1 MEKLLLAAGFLLP
14 EERIT
19 EVKKQESLMNAIEIA
34 GLYKQF
40 SGKRMTTVDALKGLD
55 LMIAAGE
62 VFGFLGPNGAGK
74 STTIKLVMG
83 LLRPTSGTARI
94 MGMDAGHAESRRHVG
109 YLPENPA
116 FYEYLSAE
124 EYIAFVGSHFRMD
137 GKLLAQRS
145 EEVLKRLDLWEARKR
160 PMRGYSKGMVQ
171 RVGLA
176 QTLVHDPDVYIFD
189 EPMSG
194 LDPIGRALV
203 KDIILDLK
211 RRGKCVFFST
221 HITDDVE
228 KVCDRVGVIVKG
240 NLVALD
246 RVENILRSGVEG
258 YVIHLQLP
266 GTDGVT
272 FAGFEALRC
281 SNLVSEFYV
290 PCSAFNAFM
299 GNVNA
304 SGIEV
309 VLVETKR
316 RDLEDFFLTLVK
328 NNPGA

>member
-1 MEKLLLAAGFLLP
+1 
-14 EERIT
+14 
-19 EVKKQESLMNAIEIA
+19 MNAIEIS
-34 GLYKQF
+34 GLCKQF
-40 SGKRMTTVDALKGLD
+40 KGKKRTCVDALKNLD
-55 LMIAAGE
+55 LQIVAGE

-83 LLRPTSGTARI
+83 LLRPSSGTARI
-94 MGMDAGHAESRRHVG
+94 MGVDSALTDSRRRVG
-109 YLPENPA
+109 FLPENPA

-124 EYIAFVGSHFRMD
+124 EYIAFVGSQFRMEAA
-137 GKLLAQRS
+137 LLARRS

-176 QTLVHDPDVYIFD
+176 QALVHDPEVYILD

-211 RRGKCVFFST
+211 KRGKCVFFST

-228 KVCDRVGVIVKG
+228 KVCDRVGVIVRG
-240 NLVALD
+240 SLVAID
-246 RVENILRSGVEG
+246 KVENILRSGLEG
-258 YVIHLQLP
+258 YLVHLQLAEADA
-266 GTDGVT
+266 GA
-272 FAGFEALRC
+272 FAGLEAVRRTGT
-281 SNLVSEFYV
+281 VSEFYV

-299 GNVNA
+299 GAVNS
-304 SGIEV
+304 SGKEV

-316 RDLEDFFLTLVK
+316 RDLEDFFLSLVTS
-328 NNPGA
+328 GQESR

>member
-1 MEKLLLAAGFLLP
+1 
-14 EERIT
+14 
-19 EVKKQESLMNAIEIA
+19 MNAIEIK

-40 SGKRMTTVDALKGLD
+40 TGKRMTRVDALKNLD
-55 LMIAAGE
+55 LSIAEGE

-83 LLRPTSGTARI
+83 LLRPTSGTACI
-94 MGMDAGHAESRRHVG
+94 MGLDAAQAESRRHVG

-116 FYEYLSAE
+116 FYDYLSAE
-124 EYIAFVGSHFRMD
+124 EYIAFVGSQFKMD
-137 GKLLAQRS
+137 STLLKQRS
-145 EEVLKRLDLWEARKR
+145 EEVLQRLDLWEARKR

-176 QTLVHDPDVYIFD
+176 QTLVHDPDVYVLD

-211 RRGKCVFFST
+211 KRGKCVFFST

-240 NLVALD
+240 SLVALD

-266 GTDGVT
+266 GVEAST
-272 FAGFEALRC
+272 FAGFEALRRT
-281 SNLVSEFYV
+281 NLVSEFYV
-290 PCSAFNAFM
+290 PCSSFNGFM
-299 GNVNA
+299 GEVNA
-304 SGIEV
+304 SGTEV
-309 VLVETKR
+309 ILVETKR
-316 RDLEDFFLTLVK
+316 RDLEDFFLSLVT
-328 NNPGA
+328 

>member
-1 MEKLLLAAGFLLP
+1 
-14 EERIT
+14 
-19 EVKKQESLMNAIEIA
+19 MNAIQIT

-40 SGKRMTTVDALKGLD
+40 SGKRMKKIDALKGLD
-55 LMIAAGE
+55 LEIAPGE

-74 STTIKLVMG
+74 STTIKLMMG
-83 LLRPTSGTARI
+83 LLRPTAGAAKI
-94 MGMDAGHAESRRHVG
+94 MGMDAGQTESRRSVG

-116 FYEYLSAE
+116 FYDYLGAE
-124 EYIAFVGSHFRMD
+124 EYIAFVGSQFRM
-137 GKLLAQRS
+137 GKSLLARRS
-145 EEVLKRLDLWEARKR
+145 EEVLKRLELWDARKR

-176 QTLVHDPDVYIFD
+176 QALVHDPDVYILD

-240 NLVALD
+240 TLVALD

-258 YVIHLQLP
+258 YLIHLKMPETESFSFGGIELFRR
-266 GTDGVT
+266 TD
-272 FAGFEALRC
+272 
-281 SNLVSEFYV
+281 SVSEYYV
-290 PCSAFNAFM
+290 PCSAFNGFM
-299 GNVNA
+299 GEVNRT
-304 SGIEV
+304 GTDV
-309 VLVETKR
+309 LLVETKR
-316 RDLEDFFLTLVK
+316 RDLEDFFLALVK
-328 NNPGA
+328 SAQGA

>member
-1 MEKLLLAAGFLLP
+1 
-14 EERIT
+14 
-19 EVKKQESLMNAIEIA
+19 MNAIEIA

-40 SGKRMTTVDALKGLD
+40 SGKRMTKVEALKGID
-55 LMIAAGE
+55 LTITAGE

-83 LLRPTSGTARI
+83 LLRPTAGTAQI
-94 MGMDAGHAESRRHVG
+94 MGMDVSQAESRRHVG

-116 FYEYLSAE
+116 FYDYLSAE
-124 EYIAFVGSHFRMD
+124 EYIAFVGSQFKIESR
-137 GKLLAQRS
+137 LLAQRS

-176 QTLVHDPDVYIFD
+176 QTLVHDPAIYILD

-211 RRGKCVFFST
+211 ARGKCVFFST

-240 NLVALD
+240 SLVALD
-246 RVENILRSGVEG
+246 LVENILRSGVEG

-266 GTDGVT
+266 DTDT
-272 FAGFEALRC
+272 RSFAGINLLRQTN
-281 SNLVSEFYV
+281 SVSEFYV
-290 PCSAFNAFM
+290 PCSSFNAFM
-299 GNVNA
+299 GEVNRN
-304 SGIEV
+304 GIDV
-309 VLVETKR
+309 ILVETKR
-316 RDLEDFFLTLVK
+316 RDLEDFFLSLVHT
-328 NNPGA
+328 NRES

>member
-1 MEKLLLAAGFLLP
+1 MLETP
-14 EERIT
+14 
-19 EVKKQESLMNAIEIA
+19 MNAIEIS
-34 GLYKQF
+34 GLCKQF
-40 SGKRMTTVDALKGLD
+40 SGKRMTKVDALKGLD
-55 LMIAAGE
+55 LTIAAGE

-83 LLRPTSGTARI
+83 LLRPTSGTAQI
-94 MGMDAGHAESRRHVG
+94 MGKDASQSESRRHVG

-116 FYEYLSAE
+116 FYDYLSAE
-124 EYIAFVGSHFRMD
+124 EYIAFVGSQFKMESS
-137 GKLLAQRS
+137 LLARRT

-176 QTLVHDPDVYIFD
+176 QTLVHDPDVYILD

-203 KDIILDLK
+203 KEIILDLK
-211 RRGKCVFFST
+211 SRGKCVFFST

-240 NLVALD
+240 SLVALD

-258 YVIHLQLP
+258 YLVHLQLP
-266 GTDGVT
+266 EPESFT
-272 FAGFEALRC
+272 FAGITALRRTN
-281 SNLVSEFYV
+281 SVSEFYV
-290 PCSAFNAFM
+290 PCNAFNAFM
-299 GNVNA
+299 GEVNTT
-304 SGIEV
+304 GTEV
-309 VLVETKR
+309 ALVETKR
-316 RDLEDFFLTLVK
+316 RDLEDFFLALVK
-328 NNPGA
+328 NNPSA

>member
-1 MEKLLLAAGFLLP
+1 
-14 EERIT
+14 
-19 EVKKQESLMNAIEIA
+19 MNAIEIT
-34 GLYKQF
+34 GLCKQF
-40 SGKRMTTVDALKGLD
+40 TGKRMTKVDALKGLD
-55 LMIAAGE
+55 LTIEAGE

-83 LLRPTSGTARI
+83 LLRPTSGTASI
-94 MGMDAGHAESRRHVG
+94 MGMDAGQAESRRHVG

-116 FYEYLSAE
+116 FYDYLSAE
-124 EYIAFVGSHFRMD
+124 EYIAFVGSQFKMETS
-137 GKLLAQRS
+137 LLAQRS

-171 RVGLA
+171 RVGVA
-176 QTLVHDPDVYIFD
+176 QALVHDPEVYILD

-211 RRGKCVFFST
+211 QRGKCVFFST

-240 NLVALD
+240 SLVALD

-266 GTDGVT
+266 VT
-272 FAGFEALRC
+272 ASLSFAGIEALRRT
-281 SNLVSEFYV
+281 NLVAEFYV
-290 PCSAFNAFM
+290 PCNAFNAFM
-299 GNVNA
+299 GEVNRT
-304 SGIEV
+304 GTDV

-316 RDLEDFFLTLVK
+316 RDLEDFFLSLVRTGK
-328 NNPGA
+328 ES